1 MDGGLSLI
9 ATIASGIGAAT
20 QVYSTVQQSK
30 SAQNA
35 AEFNAE
41 QARSAAKV
49 SAEDARNQSLRDQ
62 EQQRKYIGALRAR
75 MFEKGSTIEGGDA
88 DFLGESVGVLQQRV
102 LDASTAQNRR
112 DANYQNA
119 AFRSDFQADQYSSS
133 RGLQTFSSALSG
145 FNSVY
150 STGKDLKLWGQ
161 PKSHVDALPQKKD
174 NQNY

>member
-1 MDGGLSLI
+1 MGLPLI

-20 QVYSTVQQSK
+20 QVYSTFQQSK

-41 QARSAAKV
+41 QARNAAKV

-62 EQQRKYIGALRAR
+62 ERNRKHLGELRAR
-75 MFEKGSTIEGGDA
+75 MFAKGSTIEGGDS

-102 LDASTAQNRR
+102 LDAATVQNRR
-112 DANYQNA
+112 DASYQNA
-119 AFRSDFQADQYSSS
+119 AFRSDFQAEQYKSS
-133 RGLQTFSSALSG
+133 RGIQTFSSALSG

-150 STGKDLKLWGQ
+150 KTGKEADFWGQ
-161 PKSHVDALPQKKD
+161 PKSDPDALPVKKD